1 MKIRLLDSDLEFPP
15 VDDASPE
22 GILAVGGDL
31 SPSRLIAAY
40 EHGAFPWYNPG
51 EPILWWT
58 PPTRAILPLENLRIH
73 KSMRN
78 ELNKGRYKITFD
90 TCFSEVVKNCAN
102 IQRPEDA
109 HTWISNDIHSAYC
122 NLHELGLAHSV
133 EAWLDDELVGGLYGV
148 SIGQMFFGESMFSKS
163 TNASKVAFTHLV
175 EKLKSWGFGPIDC
188 QIINP
193 HLESLGAI
201 EISREDFST
210 LLAEKITSAPT
221 VKGSWN
227 SL

>member
-15 VDDASPE
+15 VNDASPE

-51 EPILWWT
+51 EPILWWA
-58 PPTRAILPLENLRIH
+58 PPKRAILPLENLRIH

-122 NLHELGLAHSV
+122 NLHKLGLAHSV
-133 EAWLDDELVGGLYGV
+133 EAWLDGELAGGLYGV

-163 TNASKVAFTHLV
+163 TNASKVAFIHLV

-188 QIINP
+188 QIINT

-210 LLAEKITSAPT
+210 LLAKKIKSAPT
-221 VKGSWN
+221 AKGSWN